1 MMKKHLIPFVLSCF
15 LLTGCVSSSQIDEVV
30 KGTYALY
37 NRNGTTYISYW
48 ISFSEYF
55 PVRGFYVDM
64 EPLRKY
70 QDPGLTITNI
80 ESLPL
85 KDPFEKNDHTIHQ
98 GMEQIMMI
106 KAEDIDRIIAE
117 EDPLTMYFQDDWG
130 KTHSISAYYNP
141 DVIPS
146 VTQVP

>member
-1 MMKKHLIPFVLSCF
+1 MMKKYMIPCALSCF

-70 QDPGLTITNI
+70 QDLGLTKADTD
-80 ESLPL
+80 SFPL

-98 GMEQIMMI
+98 GMELVTMI

-130 KTHSISAYYNP
+130 KTHSISVYYNP
-141 DVIPS
+141 EVVPAG
-146 VTQVP
+146 TQ

>member
-1 MMKKHLIPFVLSCF
+1 MRKHLIPFVLSCF
-15 LLTGCVSSSQIDEVV
+15 FLTGCVSSSQIDEVV

-70 QDPGLTITNI
+70 QDLGLTKADTD
-80 ESLPL
+80 SFPL

-98 GMEQIMMI
+98 GMELVTMI

-117 EDPLTMYFQDDWG
+117 EGPLTMYFQDDWG
-130 KTHSISAYYNP
+130 KTHSISVYYNP
-141 DVIPS
+141 EVVPAG
-146 VTQVP
+146 TQ